1 MAVKVESHNAQAH
14 LQVPA
19 ATTAGT
25 ITKTDGSFWDLSI
38 TGSENESEIPGFNF
52 AALKRPLVMGVVCFG
67 GV

>member
-1 MAVKVESHNAQAH
+1 MAVKVESHNARAH
-14 LQVPA
+14 LQAPA

-38 TGSENESEIPGFNF
+38 TGSEIAGFNF

>member
-38 TGSENESEIPGFNF
+38 TGSEIPGFNF